1 VALPWDVY
9 ATPIGAHKYGRLA
22 MEHDEV
28 VVRPAF
34 FRARGEMYGAV
45 ARASCPFDAQHDA
58 PDADC
63 TCGFYAVA
71 SDAELGRLGADAPDL
86 AVLDVELSGRVVE
99 HTHGYRASHQQIR
112 RVRLHQR
119 CVRCGRR
126 AELLNHRRFGGL
138 VPACGRCAR
147 RPVTIERAA
156 ASLGADVQ
164 FEADNS
170 VPAPRG
176 RRAVVVLAQTLGP
189 LAVIAGAIV
198 LALFW
203 RPAIALAL
211 AQFLLLVWL
220 AFRPNVVERLENRLG
235 IDGVERARLRRRWNA
250 AVVAFTFG
258 CAIAVGV
265 ASVALSSS
273 VAS

>member
-9 ATPIGAHKYGRLA
+9 ATPIGARKYGRLG
-22 MEHDEV
+22 MEEGEV

-34 FRARGEMYGAV
+34 FRARGDVYGTV
-45 ARASCPFDAQHDA
+45 ARASCPFAPDHDA
-58 PDADC
+58 PEPGC

-71 SDAELGRLGADAPDL
+71 SEDGLDRLGADAPDL
-86 AVLDVELSGRVVE
+86 AVLDVELSGRIVE
-99 HTHGYRASHQQIR
+99 HTHGYRASHQVIR
-112 RVRLHQR
+112 RVRLHQC
-119 CVRCGRR
+119 CVRCGAP
-126 AELLNHRRFGGL
+126 AEVLHHRRFGAL
-138 VPACGRCAR
+138 VPSCRRCAR
-147 RPVTIERAA
+147 RPVTLPVAA
-156 ASLGADVQ
+156 ASLGTAVE
-164 FEADNS
+164 FEAGVS
-170 VPAPRG
+170 VPAPRA
-176 RRAVVVLAQTLGP
+176 RRAAVVLAQTLGP
-189 LAVIAGAIV
+189 LAVIAGAIT

-203 RPAIALAL
+203 RPAVALAI

-250 AVVAFTFG
+250 LVVTFTFG

>member
-1 VALPWDVY
+1 MALPWDVY
-9 ATPIGAHKYGRLA
+9 ATPIGARKYGRLA
-22 MEHDEV
+22 MEHGEV

-34 FRARGEMYGAV
+34 FRARGDLYGAV
-45 ARASCPFDAQHDA
+45 ARASCPFVPDHDA
-58 PDADC
+58 PEIGC
-63 TCGFYAVA
+63 SCGFYAVA
-71 SDAELGRLGADAPDL
+71 SEAELDRLGADAPDL

-99 HTHGYRASHQQIR
+99 HAHGYRASHQVIR

-119 CVRCGRR
+119 CVRCGAH
-126 AELLNHRRFGGL
+126 AELLHQRRFGSL
-138 VPACGRCAR
+138 VPACARCAR
-147 RPVTIERAA
+147 RPVTVETAA
-156 ASLGADVQ
+156 TSLGTTVE
-164 FEADNS
+164 FEADDS
-170 VPAPRG
+170 VPAPRAT
-176 RRAVVVLAQTLGP
+176 RALVVLAQTLGP
-189 LAVIAGAIV
+189 LAVIGGAIA
-198 LALFW
+198 LATFW

-220 AFRPNVVERLENRLG
+220 AFRPNVVERLEKRLG